1 MIWLTEPK
9 ENITQGS
16 IVYGVDWGFG
26 DANPPLSIVLSNAC
40 DLSHNKSSYLIVAAL
55 VPALEIL
62 SQSKEFLSNT
72 LGASKD
78 KGISSKQWKALSEM
92 LKSYIHNK
100 NICRYYFFDP
110 RPVIDCDLL
119 LVDFQLI
126 KSIPIDSCKLDNEG
140 QMKSPFT
147 EQMMMR
153 FTSYTARIPS
163 DRVDDDLEKEY
174 IEILSDGFHQ
184 K

>member
-1 MIWLTEPK
+1 MWITSPED
-9 ENITQGS
+9 EITQVS
-16 IVYGVDWGFG
+16 IVEGVDWNIG
-26 DANPPLSIVLSNAC
+26 DIPLSIVLSNAC
-40 DLSHNKSSYLIVAAL
+40 DLSHNKSSFLIVAAL
-55 VPALEIL
+55 VPALDVL
-62 SQSKEFLSNT
+62 SVSKEFHNHT
-72 LGASKD
+72 NNATED
-78 KGISSKQWKALSEM
+78 KGLTSKQWKSLSDM

-110 RPVIDCDLL
+110 QPVINCDLL
-119 LVDFQLI
+119 FVDFQLI
-126 KSIPIDSCKLDNEG
+126 QSIPIKDIDKLGYVG

-163 DRVDDDLEKEY
+163 DRVSDAMENKYIKE
-174 IEILSDGFHQ
+174 LSAGFHQ

>member
-1 MIWLTEPK
+1 MIWITEPADK
-9 ENITQGS
+9 ITQGS
-16 IVYGVDWGFG
+16 IVDGIKWGVG
-26 DANPPLSIVLSNAC
+26 DIPLSIVLSNAC
-40 DLSHNKSSYLIVAAL
+40 DLSHEKSSFLIVAAL
-55 VPALEIL
+55 VPALEVL
-62 SQSKEFLSNT
+62 SRSKEFHNLTN
-72 LGASKD
+72 GATED
-78 KGISSKQWKALSEM
+78 KALSSGQWKSLSNM

-110 RPVIDCDLL
+110 QPVIDCGLL

-126 KSIPIDSCKLDNEG
+126 QSVPIENIDKFENVG

-163 DRVDDDLEKEY
+163 DRVGDKLEEKY
-174 IEILSDGFHQ
+174 IQELSDGYHQ
-184 K
+184 KK

>member
-1 MIWLTEPK
+1 MIWITEPK
-9 ENITQGS
+9 KNITQGS
-16 IVYGVDWGFG
+16 IVDGVDWGLG
-26 DANPPLSIVLSNAC
+26 DANPLSIVLSNAC
-40 DLSHNKSSYLIVAAL
+40 DLSHSKSSYLIVAAL
-55 VPALEIL
+55 VPAVEVL
-62 SQSKEFLSNT
+62 SHSKEFLNNT
-72 LGASKD
+72 QGAD
-78 KGISSKQWKALSEM
+78 GDRRISSKQWKALSEM

-110 RPVIDCDLL
+110 QPIIDCDLL

-126 KSIPIDSCKLDNEG
+126 KSIPINSCKLTNEG

-163 DRVDDDLEKEY
+163 DRVDDELEKTY
-174 IEILSDGFHQ
+174 IEKLSVGYHQ

>member
-1 MIWLTEPK
+1 MWITKPRE
-9 ENITQGS
+9 EITQGS
-16 IVYGVDWGFG
+16 IIDCVDWGFG
-26 DANPPLSIVLSNAC
+26 NSNPLSIVLSNAC
-40 DLSHNKSSYLIVAAL
+40 DLSHGKSSFLIVAAL
-55 VPALEIL
+55 VSAAGVL
-62 SQSKEFLSNT
+62 SESSEFKSYTGNAT
-72 LGASKD
+72 ED
-78 KGISSKQWKALSEM
+78 KGLTRKQWKALSDM

-110 RPVIDCDLL
+110 RPVIECDLL
-119 LVDFQLI
+119 FVDFQLI
-126 KSIPIDSCKLDNEG
+126 QSVPIENVRNYECIG

-163 DRVDDDLEKEY
+163 DRVSDDLESIY
-174 IEILSDGFHQ
+174 ISELAAGYHQ

>member
-1 MIWLTEPK
+1 MWITSPED
-9 ENITQGS
+9 EITQGS
-16 IVYGVDWGFG
+16 IVEGVDWNIG
-26 DANPPLSIVLSNAC
+26 DIPLSIVLSNAC
-40 DLSHNKSSYLIVAAL
+40 DLSHNKSSFLIVAAL
-55 VPALEIL
+55 VPALDVL
-62 SQSKEFLSNT
+62 SVSKEFHNHT
-72 LGASKD
+72 NNATED
-78 KGISSKQWKALSEM
+78 KGLTSKQWKSLSDM

-110 RPVIDCDLL
+110 QPVINCDLL
-119 LVDFQLI
+119 FVDFQLI
-126 KSIPIDSCKLDNEG
+126 QSIPIKDIDKLGYVG

-163 DRVDDDLEKEY
+163 DRVSEAMENKYIKE
-174 IEILSDGFHQ
+174 LSAGFHQ